1 LRETLKDVKI
11 KLIKNKVYVLNIN
24 SRMEIEEN
32 HNTIIEKTCSK
43 CKLIKTI
50 DSFTKDKTKKD
61 GVRSQCKNCVSIY
74 SKQFCLENKEKI
86 KQRKAEYRSNPEVKE
101 KEKQKYKEYYHR
113 PEVKQRYEEYRNKPE
128 IKERHKEYLNQPE
141 VKEKEK
147 LRLKQNS
154 TKRKE
159 VLKERYKN
167 DENFQLVSIIR
178 SRLSKALKRNKNKSS
193 IEYLGCDIE
202 FLKKWLEFRFD
213 ENMNWDNLGSYWHID
228 HILPINRF
236 NLINDNDK
244 MICFHW
250 TNLQPLTS
258 TENLQKKDKLLLHYY
273 FNNIVNVTRFNSQNN
288 QFLGYQIVNESL
300 RWLRLELRYGKNPSY
315 DNTEKVFEID
325 NPQPSL

>member
-1 LRETLKDVKI
+1 
-11 KLIKNKVYVLNIN
+11 
-24 SRMEIEEN
+24 MEIQEN
-32 HNTIIEKTCSK
+32 DNTIIEKTCSK
-43 CKLIKTI
+43 CKLSKSII
-50 DSFTKDKTKKD
+50 SFSKNKRTKD
-61 GVRSQCKNCVSIY
+61 GFRCCCKECDKIHTEKY
-74 SKQFCLENKEKI
+74 MLENKEKI

-128 IKERHKEYLNQPE
+128 IKERSNEYFHRPE
-141 VKEKEK
+141 VKEKMKENAK
-147 LRLKQNS
+147 RNS

-193 IEYLGCDIE
+193 IVYLGCDIE

-213 ENMNWDNLGSYWHID
+213 ENMNWDNLGTYWHID
-228 HILPINRF
+228 HVLPINRF
-236 NLINDNDK
+236 NLTNDDDK
-244 MICFHW
+244 MVCFNW

>member
-1 LRETLKDVKI
+1 
-11 KLIKNKVYVLNIN
+11 
-24 SRMEIEEN
+24 MEIEEN
-32 HNTIIEKTCSK
+32 DNTIIEKTCSK
-43 CKLIKTI
+43 CKLSKSIFCFSKNKR
-50 DSFTKDKTKKD
+50 TKD
-61 GVRSQCKNCVSIY
+61 GFRCCCKECDKIHTEKYMS
-74 SKQFCLENKEKI
+74 ENKEKI

-128 IKERHKEYLNQPE
+128 IKERSNEYFHRPE
-141 VKEKEK
+141 VKEKMKENAK
-147 LRLKQNS
+147 RNS

-244 MICFHW
+244 MNCFHW